1 MLFSLAEAKN
11 FSHTFFMNKTAHS
24 IYLASLTAIV
34 IVVTVYLFYYGGS
47 YYNTSMEERFYHPD
61 HKALKP
67 SGIYGHG
74 LGIVG
79 TLLIL
84 FGVFGYMAR
93 KRYRSLSRLGV
104 LKHWLE
110 FHIFLCTLGPIMI
123 LFHTSFKFGGIVSIS
138 FWSMV
143 AVVASGVVGR
153 FIYLQIPRTIHG
165 RELSLAEIGEM
176 QEDLTEK
183 IKQESGPQAALVL
196 EAWHAV
202 TDERKSHDNPGFFKT
217 YFRDQQLRKKF
228 SNGLNAMQLPGANK
242 RVISAL
248 MGMELGIQRKI
259 ERLML
264 MQRLFRYWHI
274 AHLPF
279 ALIMLIIMVIHV
291 GVTLAF
297 GYKWIF

>member
-1 MLFSLAEAKN
+1 MSPLA
-11 FSHTFFMNKTAHS
+11 HR
-24 IYLASLTAIV
+24 IYISTLVCIV
-34 IVVTVYLFYYGGS
+34 IAVTLYLIYHGSDYYG
-47 YYNTSMEERFYHPD
+47 TSLEERFYHED
-61 HKALKP
+61 HKSLKP
-67 SGIYGHG
+67 SGVYGHG

-84 FGVFGYMAR
+84 IGVFGYMAR
-93 KRYRSLSRLGV
+93 KRYRILSRLGI

-123 LFHTSFKFGGIVSIS
+123 LFHTAFKFGGIVSIS

-143 AVVASGVVGR
+143 AVVASGVIGR

-165 RELSLAEIGEM
+165 QELSM
-176 QEDLTEK
+176 QEIHDSREVLGKEIEQNLASMQIDINALIQEAHATASKSGRE
-183 IKQESGPQAALVL
+183 IKGFIGSFISDWKKARVLNAQLGGKGL
-196 EAWHAV
+196 EA
-202 TDERKSHDNPGFFKT
+202 SI
-217 YFRDQQLRKKF
+217 RKKV
-228 SNGLNAMQLPGANK
+228 MRMVK
-242 RVISAL
+242 EEWAL
-248 MGMELGIQRKI
+248 TRKI
-259 ERLML
+259 DRLLL

-279 ALIMLIIMVIHV
+279 ALIMLVIMVIHV